1 VGSKSEK
8 GKIAE
13 DAACDFLITQNYR
26 ILDRNWRF
34 KKAEIDIIAEDPDAG
49 ILVFVEVKSRSY
61 TFFGEPES
69 AVSAKKQKLISDA
82 AAAYMEQISYNWA
95 VRFDII
101 GIVFDNSNNLNIN
114 HFKDAYLA

>member
-1 VGSKSEK
+1 MLK
-8 GKIAE
+8 
-13 DAACDFLITQNYR
+13 L
-26 ILDRNWRF
+26 
-34 KKAEIDIIAEDPDAG
+34 
-49 ILVFVEVKSRSY
+49 LVFVEVKSRSY

-101 GIVFDNSNNLNIN
+101 GIVFDNNKQSEYQP
-114 HFKDAYLA
+114 F